1 MNDTRRD
8 ERLVDGYLAAL
19 WDGDDIV
26 VVNRIMN
33 SLHRYTVDYL
43 EECEKGY
50 LDGRFGKVP
59 THLEMALNLSGRC
72 ACDVGLWESVKS
84 SEYDRIMRRDPF
96 GVVSPQSPYIHPEE
110 KPTNS

>member
-1 MNDTRRD
+1 MNVTRGD
-8 ERLVDGYLAAL
+8 ERLVDDYLAAL

-72 ACDVGLWESVKS
+72 ACDVGLWEPVKS
-84 SEYDRIMRRDPF
+84 SEYDRIMSRDPF
-96 GVVSPQSPYIHPEE
+96 RVVSPASPSKEGE
-110 KPTNS
+110 VKQ

>member
-1 MNDTRRD
+1 MDTTK
-8 ERLVDGYLAAL
+8 LVDGYLATL

-26 VVNRIMN
+26 VVNNVLN
-33 SLHRYTVDYL
+33 SFHRYTVDYL

-72 ACDVGLWESVKS
+72 ACDIGLWGYVES
-84 SEYDRIMRRDPF
+84 SEYDRIMRFNPF
-96 GVVSPQSPYIHPEE
+96 NENKE
-110 KPTNS
+110 TK

>member
-1 MNDTRRD
+1 MND
-8 ERLVDGYLAAL
+8 ERLVDDYLAAL

-26 VVNRIMN
+26 VVNRVIGGV
-33 SLHRYTVDYL
+33 HRYTVEYL

-72 ACDVGLWESVKS
+72 ACDVMSWGIEEN
-84 SEYDRIMRRDPF
+84 SEYDRIMRSDPF
-96 GVVSPQSPYIHPEE
+96 RVVSPASSSREPA
-110 KPTNS
+110 